1 MSGSFI
7 GGTGD
12 IFTKCNL
19 LVFACG
25 YLRYHYLQCLRPVTN
40 ENFQQQMLYIIERWP
55 LDYMVRLRSATDPII
70 DAKTNLKIYLDFRVN
85 KLNKLSTLILNFR
98 EYLLYSL
105 QNNNTFIW
113 QYDPWTWNIHLV
125 VTGLSTKVSI
135 SKSAD
140 DTTDRVCGGVGGGGW
155 DGGGGD
161 PVEQEP
167 ALPPSSCRSVLLS
180 LWRFEFNRSCI
191 FGEELPVRVDGPPLP
206 SSTWGDSS
214 GRNIA
219 NRPGVQG
226 AGSNT
231 CTHKEQLRLP
241 GYLVF
246 SRPVWNGQRECWEII
261 R

>member
-1 MSGSFI
+1 
-7 GGTGD
+7 
-12 IFTKCNL
+12 
-19 LVFACG
+19 
-25 YLRYHYLQCLRPVTN
+25 
-40 ENFQQQMLYIIERWP
+40 MLYIIERWP

-85 KLNKLSTLILNFR
+85 KLNKLSTLIFNFR

-113 QYDPWTWNIHLV
+113 QYDPWTWYIHLV

-167 ALPPSSCRSVLLS
+167 ALPPSSSCRSILLS

-214 GRNIA
+214 GRNVA